1 MAAVPASNK
10 GTFRARQQSPLGY
23 TLTDGVVKIGD
34 HRSERDDYQLDG
46 LFPFGPLNVM
56 R

>member
-1 MAAVPASNK
+1 MRYLHRTKGPLGRGSGAS
-10 GTFRARQQSPLGY
+10 LGY

-34 HRSERDDYQLDG
+34 YRSERDDYQLDG
-46 LFPFGPLNVM
+46 LLPFGPLNGM

>member
-1 MAAVPASNK
+1 MRYLHRTK
-10 GTFRARQQSPLGY
+10 GPLGRGSRDPLGY

-34 HRSERDDYQLDG
+34 HRSERDDYQLEG
-46 LFPFGPLNVM
+46 LLPFGPLNGM